1 MMENDEIEYQS
12 SKTGRKYGI
21 KRHYTCQTTYCVYLV
36 NCELCQSQYT
46 GQTIRSMR
54 DRHYGHRNEVKRCEE
69 GFGAHFYNHARQ
81 LNIDVQNNIDEIM
94 KHFSLT
100 IIASDEPDMPW
111 SRSRL
116 DNLT

>member
-36 NCELCQSQYT
+36 NCEVCQSQYT
-46 GQTIRSMR
+46 GQMIV
-54 DRHYGHRNEVKRCEE
+54 HYGHRNEVKRCEE
-69 GFGAHFYNHARQ
+69 GLGAHFYHHAQ
-81 LNIDVQNNIDEIM
+81 HLNIDVHRNIDEIM

-100 IIASDEPDMPW
+100 IIASVEPDMPCLGTGW
-111 SRSRL
+111 TSL
-116 DNLT
+116 NLT